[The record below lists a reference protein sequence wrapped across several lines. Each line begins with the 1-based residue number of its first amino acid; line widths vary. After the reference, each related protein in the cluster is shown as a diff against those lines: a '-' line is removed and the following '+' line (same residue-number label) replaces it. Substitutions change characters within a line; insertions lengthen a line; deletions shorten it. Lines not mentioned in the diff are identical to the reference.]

1 MKKIIKYIK
10 HPSNIILYFMNKGY
24 FKWLDDEKYLK
35 KIFLSGIETTLKAT
49 NDKELEN
56 RIKNFSN
63 F

>member
-35 KIFLSGIETTLKAT
+35 IKYKITMA
-49 NDKELEN
+49 
-56 RIKNFSN
+56 KNI
-63 F
+63 